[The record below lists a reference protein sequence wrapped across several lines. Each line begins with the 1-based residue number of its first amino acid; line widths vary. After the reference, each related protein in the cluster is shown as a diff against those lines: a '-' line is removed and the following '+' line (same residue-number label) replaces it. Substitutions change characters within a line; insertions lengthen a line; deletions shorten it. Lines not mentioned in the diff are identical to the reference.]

1 MKKRKNNNKRIYLLL
16 LVFLVLA
23 ASPSAFKV
31 LSGEPGLK
39 LPGINGPREQINE
52 TTGGSETALSPS
64 GSAPAAAG
72 GEEGE
77 QGEEKNSGSDGTPVV
92 PGSEPGET
100 TQDRSSSP
108 AENSPNPGSQS
119 GATPVNTGGLSN
131 EKKGWGLKR
140 NSNHQQPEMSSSTSK
155 LLARYGAYWVGKPD
169 EKVVYLTFD
178 EGYENGYTPKI
189 LDILKANNVK
199 AAFFVTGHYL
209 KSQPDLVKRM
219 VEEGHIVGNHTDTH
233 PSLPDVS
240 DEPIKKELQAVEESY
255 ASITGRRDMKY
266 LRPPQG
272 EYSERTLA
280 LTRELGYHNIFW
292 SMAFVDWVPMPGGP
306 EEAYQSVMDNLHNGA
321 LILLHAVSKD
331 NTEALDRIL
340 KDIKAQGYTFKTLDD
355 LVAG

>member
-1 MKKRKNNNKRIYLLL
+1 MKKLNKKRVYLVL

-23 ASPSAFKV
+23 VSAYAIKT
-31 LSGEPGLK
+31 LSGESGLK
-39 LPGINGPREQINE
+39 PPGMNEPREQLSE

-72 GEEGE
+72 GDERE
-77 QGEEKNSGSDGTPVV
+77 QGEEKNNGSNGTPEKT
-92 PGSEPGET
+92 GSESGET
-100 TQDRSSSP
+100 PPGKVSPP
-108 AENSPNPGSQS
+108 AENSPKPGTS
-119 GATPVNTGGLSN
+119 GATPVATGGLSN
-131 EKKGWGLKR
+131 VKNGWGLKR
-140 NSNHQQPEMSSSTSK
+140 NSSHQQPEMSSSTSK

-169 EKVVYLTFD
+169 DKVVYLTFD
-178 EGYENGYTPKI
+178 EGYENGYTPRI
-189 LDILKANNVK
+189 LDTLKANDVK

-209 KSQPDLVKRM
+209 KSQPGLVRRM

-233 PSLPDVS
+233 PSLPDVT
-240 DEPIKKELQAVEESY
+240 DEQIKKELQVVEESY
-255 ASITGRRDMKY
+255 AGITGKKDMKY
-266 LRPPQG
+266 LRPPMG

-355 LVAG
+355 LVAA